1 VKGATLALTAL
12 IAATTAFAQTT
23 PPPTTA
29 DPPPRAAPPQESPN
43 STTPQS
49 DASASPNSGNMQVL
63 MQDCIRQ
70 VQAANPE
77 VSASDV
83 RKFCENEISKSTQ
96 QPED

>member
-1 VKGATLALTAL
+1 MRGATLALTAL
-12 IAATTAFAQTT
+12 VAATAAFAQTT

-29 DPPPRAAPPQESPN
+29 EPPPRAAAPQESPD

-49 DASASPNSGNMQVL
+49 DPSASANSANMQEL

-83 RKFCENEISKSTQ
+83 QKFCENEISKSKQ